1 MQKGIL
7 YPIFEKSWIRPGTCN
22 VWFYSD
28 PHFSDPEM
36 IHLRKDY
43 IGDEEQIRLIN
54 SKVGRNDTLVIL
66 GDVGNIE
73 MVKKLRGYK
82 VLIMGNHDKGA
93 SNYKRIVIDETRCPV
108 CGSDQLVGVG
118 CNDGFSLH
126 QTRCNNCGFKGATFG
141 PDFQSK
147 IDNHLF
153 DEVYDGPLT
162 ISDRIILSHE
172 PITGLQPYWFNIHGH
187 DHSNWFT
194 GSRHLNC
201 CAEHIGYTPIALTQ
215 IVKDGL
221 LAETESIHRITID
234 GAIERKAKRGK

>member
-7 YPIFEKSWIRPGTCN
+7 YPIFEKSWIRPNTCN

-36 IHLRKDY
+36 AQIRKDY
-43 IGDEEQIRLIN
+43 ISDEEQVRRIN
-54 SKVGRNDTLVIL
+54 SKVGRYDTLVVL
-66 GDVGNIE
+66 GDVGNTE

-82 VLIMGNHDKGA
+82 ILIMGNHDKGRT
-93 SNYKRIVIDETRCPV
+93 NYE
-108 CGSDQLVGVG
+108 G
-118 CNDGFSLH
+118 
-126 QTRCNNCGFKGATFG
+126 
-141 PDFQSK
+141 
-147 IDNHLF
+147 LF

-234 GAIERKAKRGK
+234 GAIERKAKKGK

>member
-7 YPIFEKSWIRPGTCN
+7 YPIFEKSWIRPNTCN

-36 IHLRKDY
+36 AQKRKDY
-43 IGDEEQIRLIN
+43 ITDEEQVRRIN
-54 SKVGRNDTLVIL
+54 SKVGRYDTLVIL
-66 GDVGNIE
+66 GDVGNTD

-82 VLIMGNHDKGA
+82 ILIMGNHDKGRT
-93 SNYKRIVIDETRCPV
+93 NYE
-108 CGSDQLVGVG
+108 G
-118 CNDGFSLH
+118 
-126 QTRCNNCGFKGATFG
+126 
-141 PDFQSK
+141 
-147 IDNHLF
+147 LF

-194 GSRHLNC
+194 GSRHLNV
-201 CAEHIGYTPIALTQ
+201 CAEHIGYIPIALTQ

-234 GAIERKAKRGK
+234 SAIERKAKKGK